1 MTEQKAA
8 GPSVEAIP
16 EGDDRPRLTCPDC
29 GYIEYHNPKVVVG
42 AICTWEEK
50 ILLCRRAIE
59 PRIGHWTLPAGF
71 MELDE
76 TMAVG
81 AAREVW
87 EEARAEI
94 EINRLVGIYEIPH
107 VSHVYV
113 FFSAQM
119 TGPSFAAGPESQDVG
134 LFSWSEIPWDDLA
147 FASVTWALEQYRA
160 GHMGIVHATHEKPE
174 K

>member
-1 MTEQKAA
+1 MSENTAT
-8 GPSVEAIP
+8 GPIIETIP
-16 EGDDRPRLTCPDC
+16 EGDDRPRLMCPDC
-29 GYIEYHNPKVVVG
+29 GYIEYHNPKMVVG
-42 AICTWEEK
+42 AICTWEDK

-76 TMAVG
+76 TMAAG

-94 EINRLVGIYEIPH
+94 DIDRLIGIYEIPH

-113 FFSAQM
+113 FFSARM

-134 LFSWSEIPWDDLA
+134 LFAWSEIPWDDLA
-147 FASVTWALEQYRA
+147 FASVTWALEQYRE
-160 GHMGIVHATHEKPE
+160 GHSAIVHGTHEKS
-174 K
+174 KK